1 MQTCLQLPR
10 RNSICGA
17 IAANIR
23 RSRKQCKFA
32 YIADITFKI
41 QDMATTATIRE
52 ISGMWKEDKRKYV
65 KYSSFAAYALILET
79 HILPAFGDRTEIHEN
94 DVQAFA
100 LQKLQEGLSPK
111 SVKDMLAVLKMVI
124 RFGEKLGYFSHEE
137 WHIRFPLRQGCQA
150 PDILDT
156 VQYKTI
162 LKYVGTHVTLRNLG
176 IYICLSTG
184 MRIGE
189 ICGLRWDDIDTDSG
203 MIRVRR
209 TVERI
214 YVPEGG
220 RKHTELIIGP
230 PKTRNSVRDIPMT
243 SNLLEMVLPFKEA
256 SDGQSYVLTNSRRP
270 TEPRTYR
277 AYYRKLLEDLGIPHL
292 KFHGLRHSFATRCI
306 ESNSDYKTVSVLL
319 GHSNISTTL
328 NLYVHPNMEQ
338 KRRCIDRMFKTLI

>member
-1 MQTCLQLPR
+1 
-10 RNSICGA
+10 
-17 IAANIR
+17 
-23 RSRKQCKFA
+23 
-32 YIADITFKI
+32 
-41 QDMATTATIRE
+41 
-52 ISGMWKEDKRKYV
+52 
-65 KYSSFAAYALILET
+65 
-79 HILPAFGDRTEIHEN
+79 
-94 DVQAFA
+94 
-100 LQKLQEGLSPK
+100 
-111 SVKDMLAVLKMVI
+111 
-124 RFGEKLGYFSHEE
+124 
-137 WHIRFPLRQGCQA
+137 
-150 PDILDT
+150 
-156 VQYKTI
+156 
-162 LKYVGTHVTLRNLG
+162 
-176 IYICLSTG
+176 

-203 MIRVRR
+203 LIRVRR